1 MPIAI
6 FIPLWWFM
14 ALDISIDRKTDIPV
28 YRQIIEKVT
37 SLVSTGILKPGDRLP
52 PERDLALQL
61 GIARGTITKA
71 YEELVRSGILEV
83 AQGRGSFISSRQD
96 VLPHG
101 RKERA
106 VELINTL
113 VNELDA
119 LRFSSRE
126 IKSIVD
132 LVLLERE
139 ERIERFH
146 VAAVDCSPEAL
157 KIFCRQLGF
166 LSRIHINTILIDE
179 LQRGPEAEKRLA
191 EFDLILTTTTHHS
204 EVLGL
209 AQGLKDRIV
218 QMVFSP
224 SAETIISLAGLKPS
238 QSLGI
243 LAESGQFLGIIRG
256 KLEDLCLTNRT
267 DHRSFPCEAETL
279 DRFVADKDVLIVPPG
294 FQTALD
300 RETAAVIAAF
310 TEESG
315 KIIPFDYQ
323 IERGSLVYLEERIKL
338 LLER

>member
-1 MPIAI
+1 MP
-6 FIPLWWFM
+6 LE
-14 ALDISIDRKTDIPV
+14 ISIDRECDIPV
-28 YRQIIEKVT
+28 YRQIIEKIT
-37 SLVSTGILKPGDRLP
+37 SLVAAGGLKPGDRLP
-52 PERDLALQL
+52 PERELALQL
-61 GIARGTITKA
+61 GIARGTITRA

-96 VLPHG
+96 VLPRG

-106 VELINTL
+106 VELINNL

-139 ERIERFH
+139 ERTEHSH

-166 LSRIHINTILIDE
+166 LSRIHINTILLDE
-179 LQRGPEAEKRLA
+179 LSRAADPEKRLS
-191 EFDLILTTTTHHS
+191 EFDLILTTSTHNS

-209 AQGLKDRIV
+209 AQSLKDRIV
-218 QMVFSP
+218 QMVLSP

-238 QSLGI
+238 QTLGI
-243 LAESGQFLGIIRG
+243 LIESQQFLDIIRF
-256 KLEDLCLTNRT
+256 KLTDLCLTNRV
-267 DHRSFPCEAETL
+267 DHKYFPCGSEEL
-279 DRFVADKDVLIVPPG
+279 DNFVSDKDVLIVPPA
-294 FQTALD
+294 FQAALD
-300 RETAAVIAAF
+300 SDTAAVVAAF
-310 TEESG
+310 TEGGG

>member
-1 MPIAI
+1 MPT
-6 FIPLWWFM
+6 
-14 ALDISIDRKTDIPV
+14 DISVDRESDIPV
-28 YRQIIEKVT
+28 YRQIIEKIT
-37 SLVSTGILKPGDRLP
+37 SLVASGGLKPGDRLP
-52 PERDLALQL
+52 PERELALQL

-83 AQGRGSFISSRQD
+83 AQGRGSFVSSRQD
-96 VLPHG
+96 VLPRG

-106 VELINTL
+106 VELINAL

-139 ERIERFH
+139 ERTEHFH

-166 LSRIHINTILIDE
+166 LSRIHIHPMLIDE
-179 LQRGPEAEKRLA
+179 LARAPDAEKRLA
-191 EFDLILTTTTHHS
+191 EFDLLLTTTTHHS

-218 QMVFSP
+218 QMALSP

-238 QSLGI
+238 QTLGI
-243 LAESGQFLGIIRG
+243 VVESRQFLDIIRF
-256 KLEDLCLTNRT
+256 KLGDLCLTNRA
-267 DHRSFPCEAETL
+267 DHLFLPCDSEQL
-279 DRFVADKDVLIVPPG
+279 DHFVADKDVLIVPPA
-294 FQTALD
+294 FQAALD

-310 TEESG
+310 TEGSG

-323 IERGSLVYLEERIKL
+323 IERGSLVYLEERIKH